1 MGLTM
6 ASDAELPEGAMP
18 AAEVARRVRAAR
30 AYAGLSVADVATAVG
45 LGAQT
50 IKRIEAGRR
59 TPRSFE
65 IWAIADV
72 CGLPR
77 EWFNADFKALSH
89 QAERQADL
97 LRRVE
102 QQLSAL
108 AAMLND
114 EREEAVRRPA

>member
-1 MGLTM
+1 M
-6 ASDAELPEGAMP
+6 ASDAELPEGVLP

-30 AYAGLSVADVATAVG
+30 AYAGLSVSDVATAIG

-77 EWFNADFKALSH
+77 EWFMADFKALSH
-89 QAERQADL
+89 QAERQAEL

-102 QQLSAL
+102 EQLAAV

-114 EREEAVRRPA
+114 ERATAVRRPA